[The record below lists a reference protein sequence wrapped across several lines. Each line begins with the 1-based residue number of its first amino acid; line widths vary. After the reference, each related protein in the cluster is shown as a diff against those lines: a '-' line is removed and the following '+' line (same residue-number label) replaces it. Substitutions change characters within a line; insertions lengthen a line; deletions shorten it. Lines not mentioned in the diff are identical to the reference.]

1 MPGVA
6 VGRVF
11 GEREADGRFRVA
23 RGVGLRAMRQPGA
36 AVTLTAAE
44 VAVLAEGAAA
54 LLSAWAETDVDGEA
68 ERAAELEREL
78 ASTPPAILH

>member
-1 MPGVA
+1 
-6 VGRVF
+6 
-11 GEREADGRFRVA
+11 
-23 RGVGLRAMRQPGA
+23 MRQPGA
-36 AVTLTAAE
+36 SVTLTAAE

-54 LLSAWAETDVDGEA
+54 LLLAWAESDIDGAA